1 MKTFIIN
8 FVAVQIWL
16 WGFALTVS
24 AALSLISNSLVLANQ
39 RVNETGRFNVTTPAF
54 LKTLPD
60 QVDYRVLGTPITI
73 RFYGYGL
80 DLDVKKGSALILL
93 VTQGEQLVWDQPV
106 EDDLLLAD
114 YEGMEF
120 RFYPQVWITWRMLYE
135 TTLAM
140 EYFFSHILRR
150 EFSFYLRLEGQED
163 FFGHGLMRMN
173 DRRA

>member
-1 MKTFIIN
+1 M
-8 FVAVQIWL
+8 WL
-16 WGFALTVS
+16 WGFALSVS

-39 RVNETGRFNVTTPAF
+39 RVNETGTFNVTTPAS